1 MKKKIFTH
9 FVLLCA
15 CLLFAFPFAGCNL
28 LGQYEGDETKNP
40 DTDASVDDDNGI
52 DATAFVEVNS
62 LEFTPNNNV
71 TEDKPYELVYSGI
84 DDDNNCY
91 YFFDLG
97 TIKNVPVD
105 DGETKSFRLSA
116 HMNTEYT
123 FETTKVTST
132 SIEKQSSW
140 VRERLVYEDKL
151 ASESG
156 SAEVGLGVLEVFELT
171 LAASGSRQYYSNTNT
186 TTNSDGTVE
195 TVEETVTESQSIK
208 VAFDTESP
216 LGDYRISNVMDYT
229 VFVVVIEDV
238 NGNLTHYYIPMA
250 QAGIYIRYEYSADG
264 FSKSLD
270 FDDLSFDCTIVR
282 SLGKPTEHIDF
293 DQAENPDDIVDK
305 SEYSIT
311 LDVAG
316 GNSLSQTTI
325 LVKKNERYKLPVP
338 VRYQYVF
345 VGWYSNPNGN
355 GTCYTDS
362 LGNSKNVWLDLQDKT
377 LYAFWVLPSSQ
388 INLDRLE
395 LKSQELYSQKTNL
408 FSFNLNTGALKTA
421 GYTALSISIGG
432 FCSGYDYRLN
442 DRTRHFIL
450 TDSSGNT
457 VLTWDFVVDGFS
469 GVSGKNI
476 SLENLNPNELYQLQL
491 VSDQSDAYDERLVVS
506 KLIMTIRAVK

>member
-1 MKKKIFTH
+1 MKRTTICKVSALCISA
-9 FVLLCA
+9 LLM
-15 CLLFAFPFAGCNL
+15 FSIAGCNL
-28 LGQYEGDETKNP
+28 FGNDNENTDPDSNNTEVELGAIEATDFVANEELKFTTNKNI
-40 DTDASVDDDNGI
+40 T
-52 DATAFVEVNS
+52 TAN
-62 LEFTPNNNV
+62 
-71 TEDKPYELVYSGI
+71 PYDLVYSAV
-84 DDDNNCY
+84 DNDNNCY

-105 DGETKSFRLSA
+105 DGENKSFRLSA

-140 VRERLVYEDKL
+140 IRERLVYEDKL

-156 SAEVGLGVLEVFELT
+156 SAEFGVGVKELFELK

-186 TTNSDGTVE
+186 TTNSDGIVE
-195 TVEETVTESQSIK
+195 TVEETVTESQTIK
-208 VAFDTESP
+208 VTFDMESP

-229 VFVVVIEDV
+229 VFVVVIEDA
-238 NGNLTHYYIPMA
+238 NGDLTHYYMPMA
-250 QAGIYIRYEYSADG
+250 QSGIYIRYEYSDDG
-264 FSKSLD
+264 FTKSLD
-270 FDDLSFDCTIVR
+270 FEDLSFDCSIVK
-282 SLGKPTEHIDF
+282 SLEKPTEHIEFEQVEDS
-293 DQAENPDDIVDK
+293 DDIVNK

-316 GNSLSQTTI
+316 GNNLSQSTI
-325 LVKKNERYKLPVP
+325 SVKKNEYYKLPVP

-345 VGWYSNPNGN
+345 VGWYSSPNGN
-355 GTCYTDS
+355 GVCYTDY
-362 LGNSKNVWLDLQDKT
+362 LGNSNDIWLDLQDII
-377 LYAFWVLPSSQ
+377 LYAYWVLPSTQ
-388 INLDRLE
+388 IDLDRLE

-408 FSFNLNTGALKTA
+408 FSFNLNTEALNAA
-421 GYTALSISIGG
+421 GYTALNISISG

-476 SLENLNPNELYQLQL
+476 SLENLNSNELYQLQL
-491 VSDQSDAYDERLVVS
+491 VSDQSNAYDE
-506 KLIMTIRAVK
+506 KLIVSSLLMTVKAVK

>member
-1 MKKKIFTH
+1 MKNTAISKFFALCIS
-9 FVLLCA
+9 VLLM
-15 CLLFAFPFAGCNL
+15 FSFAGCNL
-28 LGQYEGDETKNP
+28 LSNGDENP
-40 DTDASVDDDNGI
+40 DFDSNKTDEESGSI
-52 DATAFVEVNS
+52 EATAFVTTEE
-62 LEFTPNNNV
+62 LKFTANKNISTTN
-71 TEDKPYELVYSGI
+71 PYGLVYSAI

-91 YFFDLG
+91 YFFELG

-105 DGETKSFRLSA
+105 DGENKSFRLSA

-140 VRERLVYEDKL
+140 VRERLVYDDKL
-151 ASESG
+151 AGESG
-156 SAEVGLGVLEVFELT
+156 SAEFGLGIPKVFELK

-195 TVEETVTESQSIK
+195 TLEETVTESQSIK
-208 VAFDTESP
+208 VTFDTESP

-229 VFVVVIEDV
+229 VFVVVIEDI
-238 NGNLTHYYIPMA
+238 NGELTHYYMPMA
-250 QAGIYIRYEYSADG
+250 QSGIYIRYEYSADG
-264 FSKSLD
+264 FTKSLD

-282 SLGKPTEHIDF
+282 SLEKPTEHIEF
-293 DQAENPDDIVDK
+293 AQIENPDDIVDK
-305 SEYSIT
+305 SEYLIT

-316 GNSLSQTTI
+316 GNSLSQSTI
-325 LVKKNERYKLPVP
+325 SVKKDEYFKLPVP
-338 VRYQYVF
+338 VRYQYAF

-362 LGNSKNVWLDLQDKT
+362 LGNSNDVWFDLQDKT

-388 INLDRLE
+388 VNLDRLE

-408 FSFNLNTGALKTA
+408 FSFNLNTEALKTA

-432 FCSGYDYRLN
+432 LCSGYDYRLN

-457 VLTWDFVVDGFS
+457 VLTWDFVVQGFS
-469 GVSGKNI
+469 GVSAKNL
-476 SLENLNPNELYQLQL
+476 SLQNLNPNELYQLQL
-491 VSDQSDAYDERLVVS
+491 VSDQSNAYDEKLVIS
-506 KLIMTIRAVK
+506 SLIMTIKAVK